1 MAAFKCLFVIQ
12 LKVKKKKEESTAM
25 LSNFT
30 VYLKST
36 FNQEKMALISV
47 TRREIY

>member
-12 LKVKKKKEESTAM
+12 LKVKKKEESTAM